1 MRERDCQSRPALL
14 QPWWQDNRRDGVV
27 DEALAKKFDVD
38 QPVYYAQI
46 DWNLA
51 CKVARK
57 KDIKYSDLPKTLPL
71 RRDLALLVDR
81 KVTYDDIRRVV
92 EASEK
97 KLLKSMT
104 LFDVYESNKLEAGK
118 KSYAIS
124 MILQDNEKTLNDKQI
139 DAIMNKI
146 IKNLENEL
154 GAKLR

>member
-1 MRERDCQSRPALL
+1 MGRAFEYR
-14 QPWWQDNRRDGVV
+14 
-27 DEALAKKFDVD
+27 K
-38 QPVYYAQI
+38 
-46 DWNLA
+46 
-51 CKVARK
+51 ARK
-57 KDIKYSDLPKTLPL
+57 MKRWGSMSRTFTRIGKEITIAVKAGGPDAEGNSRLRALIANAKAANMPKENIERAIK
-71 RRDLALLVDR
+71 R
-81 KVTYDDIRRVV
+81 
-92 EASEK
+92 ASEK

-146 IKNLENEL
+146 IKNLETQL